1 MRQRELIENGS
12 PCFNDFTDRNM
23 QTIAD
28 AERIGSIPCSNQ
40 EQCEI
45 KGIACYRTIAKEMA
59 NFILLDRNP
68 FEIVIQKERVTFLE
82 EYHRNNE
89 EFWIFRDEKW
99 QIVMGRENIVKDVV
113 AFARIIIDMKE
124 GERRPFT
131 KDGMRIPVLGLAD
144 QQHNDILDLQDI
156 AGEVTHKK

>member
-23 QTIAD
+23 QTMAD
-28 AERIGSIPCSNQ
+28 AQKIGFVSCPNQ

-45 KGIACYRTIAKEMA
+45 KGISCYRTIAKEMA
-59 NFILLDRNP
+59 NFILVNKDP
-68 FEIVIQKERVTFLE
+68 FEKVIQKERTIFLE
-82 EYHRNNE
+82 ETHKENT
-89 EFWIFRDEKW
+89 EFWVFRDGKW
-99 QIVMGRENIVKDVV
+99 QVVMGRENIVEDVV

-131 KDGMRIPVLGLAD
+131 KDGMRIPVLGLGD

-156 AGEVTHKK
+156 AGEVTHK